1 MDTKLSIEEILVA
14 LHGSCIWNKRSDMF
28 VPNLSWGLLNHEADL
43 VIVNKTGYLTEVEI
57 KRSWEDFKADFK
69 KKHTHNNERVYRF
82 YYCVPVSILDK
93 VKEFLLKVVKE
104 DKSRKNPSALISY
117 TEDGRVKIED
127 FGISYKEGARKL
139 FLEECLT
146 VARLGVLRYWNLME
160 KVYPLKKIGKGNNS
174 DIFIF

>member
-14 LHGSCIWNKRSDMF
+14 MHGSCIWNKRSDMF

-69 KKHTHNNERVYRF
+69 KKHTHNDERVYRF